1 MNEIEILH
9 YGSTTVGLM
18 AIDRSLPPRQAERAA
33 ALAVASEL
41 LQRSVTIDHHGDG
54 APFIAD
60 YHGSL
65 SISHS
70 RSTVAVA
77 IDPVRTIGIDIE
89 ERERAHRMPQLAPRV
104 LTATEIVSYA
114 GVEELLRAWTLK
126 EAAYKAIHS
135 LQGPSCPVTV
145 ITAVT
150 LIPGPDNLPLH
161 ATVADTSFTLAHT
174 ILPDTTLFSTAQPL

>member
-18 AIDRSLPPRQAERAA
+18 AIDRRLPPRQAERAA
-33 ALAVASEL
+33 AVAVASEL
-41 LQRSVTIDHHGDG
+41 LQKPVTIDHHADG

-60 YHGSL
+60 YLGSL

-70 RSTVAVA
+70 RCTVAVA

-104 LTATEIVSYA
+104 LNTTEIATYA
-114 GVEELLRAWTLK
+114 GAEELLRAWTLK
-126 EAAYKAIHS
+126 EAAYKAARAGVDFLHDIHLPCDGS
-135 LQGPSCPVTV
+135 RR
-145 ITAVT
+145 ITAANAAVDIIASAPRGR
-150 LIPGPDNLPLH
+150 LILSLVH
-161 ATVADTSFTLAHT
+161 LR
-174 ILPDTTLFSTAQPL
+174 

>member
-33 ALAVASEL
+33 AVAVASEI
-41 LQRSVTIDHHGDG
+41 LQRPVTIDHHADG

-104 LTATEIVSYA
+104 LTATEIVTYA
-114 GVEELLRAWTLK
+114 GAEELLRAWTLK
-126 EAAYKAIHS
+126 EAAYKAARAGVDFLHDIHLPCDGS
-135 LQGPSCPVTV
+135 RR
-145 ITAVT
+145 ITAATAAVDILT
-150 LIPGPDNLPLH
+150 SDPHGPLILSL
-161 ATVADTSFTLAHT
+161 VYLR
-174 ILPDTTLFSTAQPL
+174 

>member
-18 AIDRSLPPRQAERAA
+18 AIDRSLPPRHAERAA
-33 ALAVASEL
+33 AVAVASEL
-41 LQRSVTIDHHGDG
+41 LQRPVTIDHHADG

-60 YHGSL
+60 YRGSL

-77 IDPVRTIGIDIE
+77 IDPSRTIGIDIE

-104 LTATEIVSYA
+104 LTTTEIATYA
-114 GVEELLRAWTLK
+114 GAEELLRAWTLK
-126 EAAYKAIHS
+126 EAAYKAARAGVDFLHDIHLPCDGS
-135 LQGPSCPVTV
+135 LR
-145 ITAVT
+145 ITAATAAVDILASAPRGA
-150 LIPGPDNLPLH
+150 LILSL
-161 ATVADTSFTLAHT
+161 VYLR
-174 ILPDTTLFSTAQPL
+174 